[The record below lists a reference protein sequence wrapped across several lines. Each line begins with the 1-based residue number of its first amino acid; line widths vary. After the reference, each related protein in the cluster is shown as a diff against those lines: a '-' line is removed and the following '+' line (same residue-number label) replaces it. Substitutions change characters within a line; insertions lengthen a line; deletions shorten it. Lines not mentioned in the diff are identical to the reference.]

1 MWQRR
6 WNIIVVR
13 WRCLLTWTE
22 ALHLAGLASE
32 FALPL
37 TGTRT
42 YLCAGTRTRSPG
54 QEGVSLTEE
63 RCTCSRNVSVSSSE
77 PPGR

>member
-22 ALHLAGLASE
+22 ALHLAALASE
-32 FALPL
+32 LALHNA
-37 TGTRT
+37 GCRT
-42 YLCAGTRTRSPG
+42 YLRARTRTQSPRWR
-54 QEGVSLTEE
+54 EAA
-63 RCTCSRNVSVSSSE
+63 VSSGAGMTPS
-77 PPGR
+77 RLH

>member
-22 ALHLAGLASE
+22 AHHLAGLASE
-32 FALPL
+32 LALHSA
-37 TGTRT
+37 GTRT
-42 YLCAGTRTRSPG
+42 YLCAGTRTRSPRLR
-54 QEGVSLTEE
+54 EAA
-63 RCTCSRNVSVSSSE
+63 VSSGAGMTPS
-77 PPGR
+77 RLH